1 MKIESTL
8 NAPNW
13 NTFLQARKDKN
24 ITEPTEQGL
33 KQAGE
38 LLAQYGSERKVVVAG
53 EVAVALKEQTF
64 DEMVQKFGEA
74 KQVKEGIY
82 TFNAAG
88 SDLVANWYKTVMED
102 EGYGAADRNK
112 DGLISNHESFATKRM
127 IGFDAQGRVFLDQPH
142 KGDIQDNDSIYISL
156 NDAVERDISSD
167 TNKDGVISSS
177 EVKAKEGLN
186 IDKLREETMVA
197 KGMKFDLSELLDGYA
212 GEGKEDAASL
222 RGKLQELERQI
233 GELRSQGA
241 DNPKL
246 KELQAMEQQLL
257 RQLAQL
263 EDYRPVSEK
272 A

>member
-8 NAPNW
+8 IAPNW
-13 NTFLQARKDKN
+13 NTVLQARKDKN

-53 EVAVALKEQTF
+53 EVAVALKGQTF

-74 KQVKEGIY
+74 KLVAEGIY

-88 SDLVANWYKTVMED
+88 SDLVANWYKTAMED

-127 IGFDAQGRVFLDQPH
+127 VSLDAQGRVFLYQPH
-142 KGDIQDNDSIYISL
+142 KGDIQDNDNIFTSL
-156 NDAVERDISSD
+156 NDAVEYDISED
-167 TNKDGVISSS
+167 TNKDGVISTL
-177 EVKAKEGLN
+177 EMKIRTGFD
-186 IDKLREETMVA
+186 IDKLRDELREETMA
-197 KGMKFDLSELLDGYA
+197 KGMKFDLSELLDGY
-212 GEGKEDAASL
+212 EEDAASL

-241 DNPKL
+241 DDPKL